1 MHDGK
6 ENFRQ
11 LKHAIHNKAV
21 YSKEVRRIQEKWG
34 ILLMTVCVCKKS
46 ILIYNSITSGKV
58 VEREYPSTTAAVVAL
73 LKQFQF
79 SFL

>member
-11 LKHAIHNKAV
+11 LKHAMHNKAV

-34 ILLMTVCVCKKS
+34 ILLMTVCVCKK
-46 ILIYNSITSGKV
+46 KV
-58 VEREYPSTTAAVVAL
+58 
-73 LKQFQF
+73 F
-79 SFL
+79 